1 MNLST
6 IRSEFST
13 SYAGSQLMA
22 LLQSY
27 GRVLYLPDHAKTLTE
42 YSIAR
47 SRVFGILSEGLIKGH
62 LLVEDEEGSHDFG
75 TPLPGQPPVTL
86 RVFHSNLWA
95 RILLSHDIGCQS
107 V

>member
-27 GRVLYLPDHAKTLTE
+27 GRVLYLPDHAK
-42 YSIAR
+42 A
-47 SRVFGILSEGLIKGH
+47 
-62 LLVEDEEGSHDFG
+62 
-75 TPLPGQPPVTL
+75 
-86 RVFHSNLWA
+86 
-95 RILLSHDIGCQS
+95 
-107 V
+107 